1 MRKTLLCLF
10 AAVICIM
17 NLTVAV
23 SAEEFNGSNSWNV
36 EFDGN
41 KMKSNFKSSEMTEE
55 IYQLLPGD
63 IIHLQVEI
71 QNSGSNAVNWYMTN
85 EVLRSLEESQS
96 AAEGGAYTYILT
108 YVNSKN
114 EETVLYSSESV
125 GGEGSSAA
133 GVGLNQATNSM
144 EEYFFLDRLESGSK
158 GTVYLTVGLDGET
171 QGNGYQDTLARLR
184 MNFAAEEEASI
195 SSRTRTPHTATP
207 GGPET
212 PDRNLPKTGDETN
225 MLPYCIAAL
234 ISGTVLLL
242 FGLSALKKTREET
255 EVRA

>member
-71 QNSGSNAVNWYMTN
+71 QNSGSNAANWYMTN
-85 EVLRSLEESQS
+85 EVDR
-96 AAEGGAYTYILT
+96 
-108 YVNSKN
+108 K
-114 EETVLYSSESV
+114 SV
-125 GGEGSSAA
+125 
-133 GVGLNQATNSM
+133 V
-144 EEYFFLDRLESGSK
+144 
-158 GTVYLTVGLDGET
+158 
-171 QGNGYQDTLARLR
+171 
-184 MNFAAEEEASI
+184 
-195 SSRTRTPHTATP
+195 
-207 GGPET
+207 
-212 PDRNLPKTGDETN
+212 
-225 MLPYCIAAL
+225 
-234 ISGTVLLL
+234 
-242 FGLSALKKTREET
+242 
-255 EVRA
+255 